1 MLIEEF
7 ARIGRAGNGRLCPA
21 ARHRTPRRRHA
32 LLDVFPV
39 LLAILIAIAPMAL
52 AEAAPQADSKIPCI
66 GYIIERVDL
75 SDRSCSRQRMF
86 IWDGPNPVDLPM
98 DDAGKWYA
106 IQPGSLD
113 EALYSFIYEN
123 LRRRGKI

>member
-1 MLIEEF
+1 MLDI
-7 ARIGRAGNGRLCPA
+7 
-21 ARHRTPRRRHA
+21 
-32 LLDVFPV
+32 FPV
-39 LLAILIAIAPMAL
+39 LLAILIAIAPTAL

-66 GYIIERVDL
+66 EYIIERVDL
-75 SDRSCSRQRMF
+75 SDRSCSCQRMF